1 MIILR
6 RSLYLLRINSVNTL
20 IDQVLIDII
29 RKEPIFTL
37 IIFLAFIDWLQAVGG
52 EGLGRGP
59 NVLIFA
65 VEDVVVHRMRLLFV
79 RVRFND
85 LINHLLLFLLVPQ

>member
-6 RSLYLLRINSVNTL
+6 RSRYLLRINSVNTL

-52 EGLGRGP
+52 EGLGRGS

-65 VEDVVVHRMRLLFV
+65 VEDVVVHRMWLLFV

>member
-59 NVLIFA
+59 KVLIFA